1 MDWRSSGIRCRLE
14 QQSNRAMSAAKFEPF
29 SKQLACVLRK
39 GSGFCWVER
48 LQPVR
53 SPDASGV
60 WGPRWLRHLHPT
72 GVLTATMAYGSRL
85 FGEPM
90 RAESL
95 MMEEKEGASCHAH
108 NLPHPNAKKKM

>member
-1 MDWRSSGIRCRLE
+1 
-14 QQSNRAMSAAKFEPF
+14 
-29 SKQLACVLRK
+29 
-39 GSGFCWVER
+39 
-48 LQPVR
+48 
-53 SPDASGV
+53 
-60 WGPRWLRHLHPT
+60 LRHLHPT

-108 NLPHPNAKKKM
+108 NLPYPNAKKKM